1 MHGMKLEHAAE
12 FAECRECRCFA
23 VRKAS
28 RAVTQHYDRA
38 LRKTGIRVSQFN
50 TLTVLTQ
57 TGPLPMQNLAEF
69 MGLDRTS
76 LTRNLQPPVRKRW
89 IRIVL
94 SEEDRRVRM
103 VSITPAGI
111 AALRK
116 AVPAWRA
123 AQASVDEVL
132 KQSGLAVVK

>member
-1 MHGMKLEHAAE
+1 MHVMNDAAE
-12 FAECRECRCFA
+12 FAECRNCRCFA

-38 LRKTGIRVSQFN
+38 LRKTGMRATQFN

-57 TGPLPMQNLAEF
+57 TGPLPMQDLAEF

-89 IRIVL
+89 IKIL
-94 SEEDRRVRM
+94 PGDEDRRVRM

-116 AVPAWRA
+116 AVPAWKS
-123 AQASVDEVL
+123 AQAGADAVL
-132 KQSGLAVVK
+132 KQAGLVVTD

>member
-1 MHGMKLEHAAE
+1 MQPEHAAE
-12 FAECRECRCFA
+12 FAECRACRCFA

-38 LRKTGIRVSQFN
+38 LKKTGMRVSQFN

-76 LTRNLQPPVRKRW
+76 LTRNLQPPVKKRW
-89 IRIVL
+89 IKVL
-94 SEEDRRVRM
+94 PGEDRRVRV

-123 AQASVDEVL
+123 AQAGVDAVL
-132 KQSGLAVVK
+132 NQSGLAVVK

>member
-1 MHGMKLEHAAE
+1 MTNETVE
-12 FAECRECRCFA
+12 FAECRNCRCFA

-38 LRKTGIRVSQFN
+38 LRKTGMRATQFN

-57 TGPLPMQNLAEF
+57 TGPLPMQNLAELL
-69 MGLDRTS
+69 GLDRTS

-89 IRIVL
+89 IKIL
-94 SEEDRRVRM
+94 QGDEDRRVRM

-116 AVPAWRA
+116 ALPAWRA
-123 AQASVDEVL
+123 AQAGADQVL
-132 KQSGLAVVK
+132 KQAGLSAVD